1 MTIQQ
6 VALAVLFPVLS
17 LGPGCG
23 GPAPEA
29 APEAPAPALPVKVLQ
44 FYASPGVVNAGEDVQ
59 ICYGVEGA
67 DRVEMKPHVRDLKP
81 GSNRCFSFAPKRST
95 TYSLTARGAGGEDS
109 AGGFDTDFVAQRVFV

>member
-6 VALAVLFPVLS
+6 VTRAVLFPVLS
-17 LGPGCG
+17 LGLGCG

-29 APEAPAPALPVKVLQ
+29 EPEAPASKPLPVKVLR
-44 FYASPGVVNAGEDVQ
+44 FYASPGAVNAGEEVQ

-95 TYSLTARGAGGEDS
+95 TYTLTARGEGGEDS
-109 AGGFDTDFVAQRVFV
+109 ADLEVRVMA